1 MPPKFH
7 LAPNEVRCWLHAS
20 PRSPKMP
27 FSTSADRLA
36 SYKYSREA
44 DPFLFAPDS
53 EMWRV
58 NRERSGL
65 IYGPAAAILQLAHPR
80 IAQGVYD
87 HSNFRYDT
95 LGRLR
100 RTLSSTNKIAFGR
113 TSQARAVSEHVASRH
128 RKVRGQVFDDIG
140 GARTYSAF
148 EPELLLWVLATLI
161 TAALN
166 GYELIYGE
174 LPIARK
180 EAFYRDMCRFGTFF
194 GVTESLSPKD
204 WPAFDAYYS
213 SMVDGELLA
222 SHPICG
228 ELARAVIHPRDTVGA
243 AVLGRAIDFV
253 VIETLPPKVRERLG
267 LTSTISSRLCMRLAR
282 RALPRIFPALPS
294 KVRFYPEYLKAIA
307 ELRAPLLK

>member
-1 MPPKFH
+1 
-7 LAPNEVRCWLHAS
+7 
-20 PRSPKMP
+20 MP
-27 FSTSADRLA
+27 FSTSAARLT

-58 NRERSGL
+58 NRERCGL

-128 RKVRGQVFDDIG
+128 RKVRGQVFDGIDG
-140 GARTYSAF
+140 TRTYSAF

-161 TAALN
+161 SAALN

-213 SMVDGELLA
+213 SMIDGELLA

-228 ELARAVIHPRDTVGA
+228 ELAKAVVHPRDTVGA

-253 VIETLPPKVRERLG
+253 VIETLPPQVRERLG
-267 LTSTISSRLCMRLAR
+267 LISTISSRLCMRLTR